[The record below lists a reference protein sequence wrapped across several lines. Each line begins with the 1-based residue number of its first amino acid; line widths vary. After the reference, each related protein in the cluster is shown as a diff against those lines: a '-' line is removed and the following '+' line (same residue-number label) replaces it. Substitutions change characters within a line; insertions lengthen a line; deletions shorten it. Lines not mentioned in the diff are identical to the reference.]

1 MDIDDLGEVE
11 SVNTTIASVA
21 ASQLMKA
28 NPPCSTPKWT
38 KPTDT
43 STIGTSTESP
53 ELVSK
58 KSHVQFSLLL
68 IQLQQQAQVLATLST
83 KLILP
88 VLRTLAPKSHN

>member
-28 NPPCSTPKWT
+28 NPPCSTPKRT

-53 ELVSK
+53 GTCKQK
-58 KSHVQFSLLL
+58 K
-68 IQLQQQAQVLATLST
+68 ATYNS
-83 KLILP
+83 P
-88 VLRTLAPKSHN
+88 SS